1 MVLKRSRLYM
11 RFILIETVPKK
22 TENSILR
29 NQKKLESLIFT
40 GPKIF
45 AGR

>member
-1 MVLKRSRLYM
+1 MKK
-11 RFILIETVPKK
+11 ILLETVTKK

-29 NQKKLESLIFT
+29 NQKKSESLIFT